1 MSMMFKPAHIRFLIF
16 LLMMSPW
23 LFSCIRKENNKDN
36 SNLSPDYIQDTTS
49 IHEILE
55 SISSDKIT
63 DYDSIMKL
71 LGIAHELSI
80 RNNYTDGL
88 AGTLFYKGNQNF
100 KSNRYKD
107 ALVCY
112 DEVLVLADKA
122 GNTLLKARCLERMAS
137 LYLSMND
144 PNLSLKLYYQALPL
158 FESENNKQGI
168 ASVYNILGIY
178 KTDQNEFDTAY
189 RYFEKAMA
197 LNREVKNDYGLL
209 QNRGNLAYLYEKQ
222 GKISEAEKIY
232 LELIGGLEKENEKIS
247 LPILYDNFAS
257 LLQKSN
263 RNEESLAY
271 LRKGMRV
278 AEETRDTSILES
290 LYHNAGRLYYSMKK
304 SDSAVYFLS
313 RSVICARVVG
323 AVKSELKALSLLVA
337 IDTASGNYKAAAEK
351 SNRMVILKD
360 SVYSR
365 KIRNNLRNSELGYEN
380 VKKEKLIAY
389 QQLELK
395 IIRQKQTW
403 FLILFLIST
412 LSVLLL
418 VSLIVVLRKN
428 TLRKQEILQE
438 RLKTAALELEKVR
451 SDKEIHKLR
460 LEKIQE
466 EVRTKERE
474 QLSNALAIEQKNEL
488 LNQISEKIS
497 TAMGDADSIKA
508 DLLLQIVSSIK
519 SQVRDSGELDQFNE
533 KFSSLH
539 QEFYVNLKSRHP
551 DLTKTELKFCAYLK
565 INLSGNQIA
574 NILNVTNEA
583 IRKTRYRIRKKMDL
597 SSDESLEHY
606 ISTF

>member
-1 MSMMFKPAHIRFLIF
+1 M
-16 LLMMSPW
+16 
-23 LFSCIRKENNKDN
+23 
-36 SNLSPDYIQDTTS
+36 
-49 IHEILE
+49 
-55 SISSDKIT
+55 
-63 DYDSIMKL
+63 
-71 LGIAHELSI
+71 
-80 RNNYTDGL
+80 
-88 AGTLFYKGNQNF
+88 
-100 KSNRYKD
+100 KSNRYKE
-107 ALVCY
+107 ALACY
-112 DEVLVLADKA
+112 DEVLMLADKT
-122 GNTLLKARCLERMAS
+122 GNILLKARCLERMAS
-137 LYLSMND
+137 LHLSMND

-158 FESENNKQGI
+158 FESVNNKQGI

-178 KTDQNEFDTAY
+178 KTDQNEFDTAFS
-189 RYFEKAMA
+189 YFKKAMS
-197 LNREVKNDYGLL
+197 LNSEVNNEYGLL

-222 GKISEAEKIY
+222 GKMRDAEKIY

-247 LPILYDNFAS
+247 LPILYDNLAS
-257 LLQKSN
+257 LLHQSK
-263 RNEESLAY
+263 RNEESLEF
-271 LRKGMRV
+271 LRKGIRI
-278 AEETRDTSILES
+278 AEDTRDTSMLES
-290 LYHNAGRLYYSMKK
+290 LYHNTGGLYYSMKK
-304 SDSAVYFLS
+304 PDSAAYYLK
-313 RSVICARVVG
+313 RSVICARAVG
-323 AVKSELKALSLLVA
+323 AVKSEMKALSLLMA
-337 IDTASGNYKAAAEK
+337 TDTASGNYKAAAEK

-380 VKKEKLIAY
+380 DKKEKLIAY
-389 QQLELK
+389 QQLEIK
-395 IIRQKQTW
+395 ITRQKQTW

-412 LSVLLL
+412 LSLLLL
-418 VSLIVVLRKN
+418 VALIVVLRKN
-428 TLRKQEILQE
+428 SLRKHEILQE
-438 RLKTAALELEKVR
+438 RLKISALELGKVR
-451 SDKEIHKLR
+451 SDEEIHRLR

-466 EVRTKERE
+466 EVRTKKRE

-508 DLLLQIVSSIK
+508 DLLQQIVSSIK
-519 SQVRDSGELDQFNE
+519 TQVRNSGEVDHFNE

-539 QEFYVNLKSRHP
+539 QEFYANLKSRHP

>member
-1 MSMMFKPAHIRFLIF
+1 MSLMFKPALIR
-16 LLMMSPW
+16 LLVILFMFSLW
-23 LFSCIRKENNKDN
+23 LYSCSRKENIKDN
-36 SNLSPDYIQDTTS
+36 SKQNPEYIQDTTR
-49 IHEILE
+49 IHQILE
-55 SISSDKIT
+55 SISANKISDS
-63 DYDSIMKL
+63 DSTLKL
-71 LGIAHELSI
+71 LGVARELSI
-80 RNNYTDGL
+80 RHNFTDGL
-88 AGTLFYKGNQNF
+88 ARTLFYTGNQNY
-100 KSNRYKD
+100 KSNRYRE
-107 ALVCY
+107 ALACF

-137 LYLSMND
+137 LHLSMND

-189 RYFEKAMA
+189 SYFEKAMA

-222 GKISEAEKIY
+222 GKMPEAEKIY

-247 LPILYDNFAS
+247 LPILYDNLAS

-263 RNEESLAY
+263 RNEESLEY
-271 LRKGMRV
+271 LRKGIRI
-278 AEETRDTSILES
+278 AEETRDTSMLES
-290 LYHNAGRLYYSMKK
+290 LYHNTGSLYYSMKK
-304 SDSAVYFLS
+304 PDSAVYYLN

-323 AVKSELKALSLLVA
+323 AVKSELKALSLLMA
-337 IDTASGNYKAAAEK
+337 TDTASGNYKAAAEK

-380 VKKEKLIAY
+380 DKKEKLIAY
-389 QQLELK
+389 QQLELR

-418 VSLIVVLRKN
+418 VSLIIVLRKN

-438 RLKTAALELEKVR
+438 RLKISALELGKVR
-451 SDKEIHKLR
+451 SDEEIHRLR

-466 EVRTKERE
+466 EVRTKKRE

-519 SQVRDSGELDQFNE
+519 SQVRNSGEMDQFNE

-539 QEFYVNLKSRHP
+539 QEFYANLKSRHP